1 MLESFNSLFL
11 SLFLRPAFGAMLLYS
26 SLLQTFAN
34 PLSVRLSRFPLRWL
48 TDNHLKFLLGANIV
62 IAVIAAIL
70 SSGVFLSGDNFQ
82 SMGTQLPE
90 VGLLALAIMIT
101 MLSGN
106 GGIDLSVV
114 AVANLTAVIAGKISQ
129 SLFNAETQGLEFAFL
144 FPTIAMLAGL
154 GCGLVNGMLVAFG
167 NFTPILATL
176 GTQLVFGGIAV
187 VLTNGSALSL
197 GYIDAFVQIGN
208 GQIFGIP
215 IPFILFLIVSS
226 ILAWLFTNTRYGF
239 RLYLT
244 GTNAKAAHFAGI
256 NNRNIL
262 LLTYTIA
269 GLLAALSG
277 IISASRASSA
287 KADYGSSYLLIA
299 ILISVM
305 GGVNPAG
312 GSGKVLGLVLAS
324 FALQMLS
331 STLNL
336 IGLSNFLKDFTWGLL
351 LLLTIAL
358 TSSTTNSAFNFLKA
372 KKEVN
377 AT

>member
-1 MLESFNSLFL
+1 
-11 SLFLRPAFGAMLLYS
+11 
-26 SLLQTFAN
+26 
-34 PLSVRLSRFPLRWL
+34 LRWL

-62 IAVIAAIL
+62 IAVVAAIL
-70 SSGVFLSGDNFQ
+70 SGGTFLSGDNFQ

-114 AVANLTAVIAGKISQ
+114 AVANLSAIIAGKITQ

-144 FPTIAMLAGL
+144 FPTLAVLAGL

-208 GQIFGIP
+208 GQILGIP

-226 ILAWLFTNTRYGF
+226 ILAWIFSNTRYGF

-256 NNRNIL
+256 NNRTIL
-262 LLTYTIA
+262 LLTYTLA
-269 GLLAALSG
+269 GLLASLSG

-358 TSSTTNSAFNFLKA
+358 TSSTTNSAFHFFKA

-377 AT
+377 A

>member
-1 MLESFNSLFL
+1 
-11 SLFLRPAFGAMLLYS
+11 LRS
-26 SLLQTFAN
+26 
-34 PLSVRLSRFPLRWL
+34 WL
-48 TDNHLKFLLGANIV
+48 TDNHLRFLLGANIM

-70 SSGVFLSGDNFQ
+70 SGGTFLSGDNFQ

-114 AVANLTAVIAGKISQ
+114 AVANLTAIIAGKISQ
-129 SLFNAETQGLEFAFL
+129 SIFNAETQGLEFAFL
-144 FPTIAMLAGL
+144 FPILAVLAGL
-154 GCGLVNGMLVAFG
+154 TCGLVNGVLVAFG

-208 GQIFGIP
+208 GQVLGIP

-226 ILAWLFTNTRYGF
+226 ILAWVFTRTRYGF

-256 NNRNIL
+256 NNRSIL

-269 GLLAALSG
+269 GVLAALSG

-305 GGVNPAG
+305 GGINPAG
-312 GSGKVLGLVLAS
+312 GSGKVFGLVLAS

-358 TSSTTNSAFNFLKA
+358 TSSTWANSAFNLFKP

>member
-1 MLESFNSLFL
+1 
-11 SLFLRPAFGAMLLYS
+11 LRS
-26 SLLQTFAN
+26 
-34 PLSVRLSRFPLRWL
+34 WL
-48 TDNHLKFLLGANIV
+48 TDNHLRFLLGANIM

-70 SSGVFLSGDNFQ
+70 SGGTFLSGDNFQ

-114 AVANLTAVIAGKISQ
+114 AVANLTAIIAGKISQ

-144 FPTIAMLAGL
+144 FPILAVLAGL
-154 GCGLVNGMLVAFG
+154 TCGLVNGMLVAFG

-208 GQIFGIP
+208 GQILGIP
-215 IPFILFLIVSS
+215 IPFILFLIVAS
-226 ILAWLFTNTRYGF
+226 ILAWVFTRTRYGF

-256 NNRNIL
+256 NNRSIL

-269 GLLAALSG
+269 GVLASLSG

-305 GGVNPAG
+305 GGINPAG

-358 TSSTTNSAFNFLKA
+358 TSSTTNTAFNVFKP

>member
-70 SSGVFLSGDNFQ
+70 SSGAFLSGDNFQ

-144 FPTIAMLAGL
+144 FPTIAVLAGL

>member
-1 MLESFNSLFL
+1 L
-11 SLFLRPAFGAMLLYS
+11 
-26 SLLQTFAN
+26 
-34 PLSVRLSRFPLRWL
+34 
-48 TDNHLKFLLGANIV
+48 
-62 IAVIAAIL
+62 
-70 SSGVFLSGDNFQ
+70 
-82 SMGTQLPE
+82 
-90 VGLLALAIMIT
+90 
-101 MLSGN
+101 
-106 GGIDLSVV
+106 
-114 AVANLTAVIAGKISQ
+114 
-129 SLFNAETQGLEFAFL
+129 
-144 FPTIAMLAGL
+144 LAGL
-154 GCGLVNGMLVAFG
+154 ICGLINGTLVAFG

-176 GTQLVFGGIAV
+176 GTQLVFTGIAV
-187 VLTNGSALSL
+187 VLTNGSSLSL

-208 GQIFGIP
+208 GQILGIP

-226 ILAWLFTNTRYGF
+226 ILAWVFTRTRYGF

-244 GTNAKAAHFAGI
+244 GTNAKAAHYAGI

-269 GLLAALSG
+269 GVLASLSG

-312 GSGKVLGLVLAS
+312 GSGKVLGLILAS

-336 IGLSNFLKDFTWGLL
+336 LNLNNFLKDFTWGLL
-351 LLLTIAL
+351 LLLSIAL
-358 TSSTTNSAFNFLKA
+358 TSSTWASSTFNWFQ
-372 KKEVN
+372 KKEVK

>member
-1 MLESFNSLFL
+1 MRKSSN
-11 SLFLRPAFGAMLLYS
+11 SLFLRPAFGALSLYRS
-26 SLLQTFAN
+26 PLQTFAN
-34 PLSVRLSRFPLRWL
+34 RLSASPSRFPLRWL
-48 TDNHLKFLLGANIV
+48 SDNHLKFLLGANIM

-70 SSGVFLSGDNFQ
+70 SGGTFLSGDNFQ

-114 AVANLTAVIAGKISQ
+114 AVANLTAIIAGKITQ
-129 SLFNAETQGLEFAFL
+129 SIFNAETQGLEFAFL
-144 FPTIAMLAGL
+144 FPTLAVLAGL

-208 GQIFGIP
+208 GQLFGIP

-262 LLTYTIA
+262 LLTYTVA
-269 GLLAALSG
+269 GVLAALSG

-358 TSSTTNSAFNFLKA
+358 TSSTWANSTFNFFKA

>member
-1 MLESFNSLFL
+1 
-11 SLFLRPAFGAMLLYS
+11 LRS
-26 SLLQTFAN
+26 
-34 PLSVRLSRFPLRWL
+34 WL
-48 TDNHLKFLLGANIV
+48 TDNHLRFLLGANIA
-62 IAVIAAIL
+62 IALLAAIL
-70 SSGVFLSGDNFQ
+70 SGGTFLSGDNFQ

-114 AVANLTAVIAGKISQ
+114 AVANLSAIIAGKIAQ
-129 SLFNAETQGLEFAFL
+129 SSFNAETQGLEFAFV
-144 FPTIAMLAGL
+144 FPTLAVLAGL
-154 GCGLVNGMLVAFG
+154 ACGLVNGTLVAFG

-176 GTQLVFGGIAV
+176 GTQLVFSGIAV

-197 GYIDAFVQIGN
+197 GYIEAFVQIGN
-208 GQIFGIP
+208 GQILGVP
-215 IPFILFLIVSS
+215 IPFILFLIIAA
-226 ILAWLFTNTRYGF
+226 ILAWVFSRTRYGF

-256 NNRNIL
+256 NNRQIL
-262 LLTYTIA
+262 LLTYTVA
-269 GLLAALSG
+269 GLLASLSG

-299 ILISVM
+299 ILIAVM

-312 GSGKVLGLVLAS
+312 GHGKVLGLVLAS

-358 TSSTTNSAFNFLKA
+358 TNSSFNFFTR
-372 KKEVN
+372 KKEAH

>member
-1 MLESFNSLFL
+1 MLESLKSLF
-11 SLFLRPAFGAMLLYS
+11 SRPAFGIS
-26 SLLQTFAN
+26 SYYRRPLQTFAN
-34 PLSVRLSRFPLRWL
+34 QLSASPSRFPLRWL
-48 TDNHLKFLLGANIV
+48 SDNHLKFLLGANIA
-62 IAVIAAIL
+62 IAVIATIL
-70 SSGVFLSGDNFQ
+70 SGGIFLSGDNFQ

-114 AVANLTAVIAGKISQ
+114 AVANLTAIIAGKITQ
-129 SLFNAETQGLEFAFL
+129 SIFNAETQGLEFAFL
-144 FPTIAMLAGL
+144 FPTLAVLAGL

-208 GQIFGIP
+208 GQLFGIP

-262 LLTYTIA
+262 LLTYTVA
-269 GLLAALSG
+269 GVLAALSG

-358 TSSTTNSAFNFLKA
+358 TSSTANPAFNFFKP

>member
-1 MLESFNSLFL
+1 M
-11 SLFLRPAFGAMLLYS
+11 
-26 SLLQTFAN
+26 
-34 PLSVRLSRFPLRWL
+34 RWL
-48 TDNHLKFLLGANIV
+48 TDNHLRFLLGANV
-62 IAVIAAIL
+62 LIAVIASVL
-70 SSGVFLSGDNFQ
+70 SRGTFLSGDNFQ

-114 AVANLTAVIAGKISQ
+114 AVANLSAIIAGKICQ
-129 SLFNAETQGLEFAFL
+129 SLFNAETQGLEFAFV
-144 FPTIAMLAGL
+144 FPTVALLAGL
-154 GCGLVNGMLVAFG
+154 ICGLVNGTLVAYG

-176 GTQLVFGGIAV
+176 GTQLAFGGIAV

-208 GQIFGIP
+208 GQVLGIP
-215 IPFILFLIVSS
+215 IPFILFVIVSS
-226 ILAWLFTNTRYGF
+226 ILAWVFGRTRYGF

-269 GLLAALSG
+269 GVLAAMSG

-312 GSGKVLGLVLAS
+312 GSGKVLGLMLAS

-351 LLLTIAL
+351 LLLSIAL
-358 TSSTTNSAFNFLKA
+358 TSSTWANSVLNLFKP

-377 AT
+377 TT

>member
-1 MLESFNSLFL
+1 
-11 SLFLRPAFGAMLLYS
+11 
-26 SLLQTFAN
+26 
-34 PLSVRLSRFPLRWL
+34 LRWL
-48 TDNHLKFLLGANIV
+48 TDNHLKFLLGANIM

-70 SSGVFLSGDNFQ
+70 SSGSFLSGDNFQ

-114 AVANLTAVIAGKISQ
+114 AVANLSAIIAGKISQ

-144 FPTIAMLAGL
+144 FPTLAVLAGL

-208 GQIFGIP
+208 GQILGIP

-226 ILAWLFTNTRYGF
+226 ILAWIFTNTRYGF

-256 NNRNIL
+256 NKRTIL
-262 LLTYTIA
+262 LLTYTIS
-269 GLLAALSG
+269 GVLASLSG

-358 TSSTTNSAFNFLKA
+358 TSSTANSAFHFFKA

-377 AT
+377 A

>member
-1 MLESFNSLFL
+1 M
-11 SLFLRPAFGAMLLYS
+11 
-26 SLLQTFAN
+26 
-34 PLSVRLSRFPLRWL
+34 RWL

-62 IAVIAAIL
+62 IAVLAAIL
-70 SSGVFLSGDNFQ
+70 SNGTFLSGDNFQ

-114 AVANLTAVIAGKISQ
+114 AVANLSAIIAGKICQ
-129 SLFNAETQGLEFAFL
+129 SLFNAESQGLEFAFL
-144 FPTIAMLAGL
+144 FPTLAVLAGL

-176 GTQLVFGGIAV
+176 GTQLVFGGVAV

-208 GQIFGIP
+208 GQILGIP
-215 IPFILFLIVSS
+215 IPFILFLTVSS
-226 ILAWLFTNTRYGF
+226 ILAWVFTNTRYGF

-256 NNRNIL
+256 NNRTIL

-312 GSGKVLGLVLAS
+312 GGGKVLGLVLAS

-358 TSSTTNSAFNFLKA
+358 TSSTANNLFNFFKA
-372 KKEVN
+372 KKEVK

>member
-1 MLESFNSLFL
+1 
-11 SLFLRPAFGAMLLYS
+11 
-26 SLLQTFAN
+26 
-34 PLSVRLSRFPLRWL
+34 LRWL
-48 TDNHLKFLLGANIV
+48 SDNHLKFLLGANIA

-70 SSGVFLSGDNFQ
+70 SSGTFLSGDNFQ

-114 AVANLTAVIAGKISQ
+114 AVANLTAIIAGKMTQ
-129 SLFNAETQGLEFAFL
+129 SIFNAETQGLEFAFL
-144 FPTIAMLAGL
+144 FPTLAVLAGL

-208 GQIFGIP
+208 GQIIGIP
-215 IPFILFLIVSS
+215 IPFILFLIVSGM
-226 ILAWLFTNTRYGF
+226 LAWLFTNTRYGF

-269 GLLAALSG
+269 GVLAALSG

-358 TSSTTNSAFNFLKA
+358 TSSTTNPAFNFFKA

>member
-1 MLESFNSLFL
+1 
-11 SLFLRPAFGAMLLYS
+11 
-26 SLLQTFAN
+26 
-34 PLSVRLSRFPLRWL
+34 LRWL
-48 TDNHLKFLLGANIV
+48 TDNHLRFLLGANLL
-62 IAVIAAIL
+62 IAVIA
-70 SSGVFLSGDNFQ
+70 SVFSNGTFLSGDNFQ

-114 AVANLTAVIAGKISQ
+114 AVANLTAIIAGKISQ
-129 SLFNAETQGLEFAFL
+129 SLFNAESQGLEFAFL
-144 FPTIAMLAGL
+144 FPIVALLAGL
-154 GCGLVNGMLVAFG
+154 ICGLLNGTLVAFG

-176 GTQLVFGGIAV
+176 GTQLVFTGIAV
-187 VLTNGSALSL
+187 VLTNGSSLSL

-208 GQIFGIP
+208 GQILGIP

-226 ILAWLFTNTRYGF
+226 ILAWVFTRTRYGF

-244 GTNAKAAHFAGI
+244 GTNAKAAHYAGI

-262 LLTYTIA
+262 LLTYTTA
-269 GLLAALSG
+269 GILASLSG

-312 GSGKVLGLVLAS
+312 GSGKVLGLILAS

-336 IGLSNFLKDFTWGLL
+336 LNLNNFLKDFTWGLL
-351 LLLTIAL
+351 LLLSIAL
-358 TSSTTNSAFNFLKA
+358 TSSTWANSAFNWFQ
-372 KKEVN
+372 KKEVK